1 MFTFFKQKYYK
12 SNQMITCFMDYASLY
27 NVEILNTFNSEL
39 QFKDTESSVKNKLFH
54 LLIKRP

>member
-1 MFTFFKQKYYK
+1 MFTSFEQNYYK
-12 SNQMITCFMDYASLY
+12 SNQMITRFMDYASLY

-39 QFKDTESSVKNKLFH
+39 QLNDTESSVKNKLFH

>member
-1 MFTFFKQKYYK
+1 
-12 SNQMITCFMDYASLY
+12 MITRFMDYASLY

-39 QFKDTESSVKNKLFH
+39 QLNDTESSVRNKLFH